1 MSNTGKSA
9 RWTAALALG
18 VVMLTALVPAAEA
31 GHGRGHGE
39 WRYKGYYASP
49 VARECGVRRVYR
61 PERVV
66 EIRSSSCGVPA
77 LASFIGG
84 LAVGAVIASH
94 SQPVYEAPHYA
105 APPEP
110 EYYYYDPY
118 CGERFSSLDSYGSHV
133 CGHHHP
139 RIVQVISVDTGRC
152 VHVYHYYRGRWEDQ
166 DGDWDEDDE

>member
-77 LASFIGG
+77 LASRVSRARLGMM
-84 LAVGAVIASH
+84 GA
-94 SQPVYEAPHYA
+94 A
-105 APPEP
+105 A
-110 EYYYYDPY
+110 
-118 CGERFSSLDSYGSHV
+118 G
-133 CGHHHP
+133 
-139 RIVQVISVDTGRC
+139 T
-152 VHVYHYYRGRWEDQ
+152 
-166 DGDWDEDDE
+166 